1 MRKTKLLSLAALL
14 IIAYGCSAPRTM
26 TFPGTQDPASDYYVI
41 KIDSLEINSTSNPT
55 RVIARGIAGNNG
67 CERFVLADTER
78 IGYQMHVTFWGARPK
93 QPQGCTQALVPLRH
107 ELLLPTVASNPNT
120 GVNTIVVR
128 QPDGTRLLRA
138 F

>member
-1 MRKTKLLSLAALL
+1 MRKIKLLSLAALL
-14 IIAYGCSAPRTM
+14 IVAYGCSTPRTM

-41 KIDSLEINSTSNPT
+41 KVDSLEINNTGKPT
-55 RVIARGIAGNNG
+55 RVIARGTAGNNG

-78 IGYQMHVTFWGARPK
+78 IGYQMHVTYWGARPK
-93 QPQGCTQALVPLRH
+93 QPQGCTQALVPLKH
-107 ELLLPTVASNPNT
+107 ELLLSSVATDLNN
-120 GVNTIVVR
+120 GVNAIVVH